1 MIGHRYSGRRAR
13 TRPTSARFPLQELY
27 SMTDERPGEESR
39 RDQPSELGGET
50 APEDAE
56 AAAGPAV
63 PEDADVPPPVDG
75 AAPSDGQAPPEAAT
89 TPDDQP
95 PTPIADTPGPDDVV
109 FARGVSRAFDDRTV
123 VHDIDLVVK
132 RGTILGVIGP
142 SGSGKTTTIRM
153 ITGALQPT
161 SGEITVLG
169 ERPTRFRRSTRERIG
184 YMPQLFTLYPDLTG
198 RENVD
203 FVASL
208 FGLLW
213 PRRRRRIKQVLKL
226 LNLWDARNR
235 RASKLSGGMQR
246 RLELACALVHDP
258 ALLILDEPT
267 AGIDPLLR
275 VTVWEELHRLRDEG
289 RTLLVTTQ
297 YVNEAEEC
305 DQVALIVNGR
315 LIAVAP
321 PEELRRTALGG
332 DAIEVETA
340 GLFDGTVL
348 DTVPGV
354 HHVQQIGPRE
364 LRIRVA
370 DAATGLPTVVD
381 AVGEAGGEVVSAREL
396 RLSFDEIFAELVTRA
411 NENDDQS
418 DAAGARES
426 VA

>member
-1 MIGHRYSGRRAR
+1 
-13 TRPTSARFPLQELY
+13 
-27 SMTDERPGEESR
+27 MTEERPGEESR
-39 RDQPSELGGET
+39 DDQSPELTGEA

-56 AAAGPAV
+56 VPAGEAV
-63 PEDADVPPPVDG
+63 PEDAEVPAGEAVPEDAEMPPPAD
-75 AAPSDGQAPPEAAT
+75 AAVASEGQVPAEAAGPPEAK
-89 TPDDQP
+89 P
-95 PTPIADTPGPDDVV
+95 PAEIGDTPGPDDVV
-109 FARGVSRAFDDRTV
+109 FARGVSRAFGDRTV
-123 VHDIDLVVK
+123 VRDIDLVVK
-132 RGTILGVIGP
+132 QGTILGVIGP

-153 ITGALQPT
+153 ITGALRPT
-161 SGEITVLG
+161 TGDITVLG
-169 ERPTRFRRSTRERIG
+169 ERPMDFRRSTREQIG
-184 YMPQLFTLYPDLTG
+184 YMPQLFTLYADLSG

-213 PRRRRRIKQVLKL
+213 PRRRRRTKEVLSL
-226 LNLWDARNR
+226 LDLWDARDR
-235 RASKLSGGMQR
+235 RAGQLSGGMQR

-275 VTVWEELHRLRDEG
+275 VTVWDELHRLRDAG

-305 DQVALIVNGR
+305 DQVALIVGGR

-332 DAIEVETA
+332 DAIEIETA
-340 GLFDGTVL
+340 GLFDGSVL
-348 DTVPGV
+348 ESVPGV
-354 HHVQQIGPRE
+354 HQVLQVGPRE
-364 LRIRVA
+364 LQIRVE

-381 AVGEAGGEVVSAREL
+381 AVGEAGGEVTSAREL
-396 RLSFDEIFAELVTRA
+396 RLSFDEIFAELVARA
-411 NENDDQS
+411 EQDNHQS
-418 DAAGARES
+418 GDAAVARES

>member
-1 MIGHRYSGRRAR
+1 
-13 TRPTSARFPLQELY
+13 
-27 SMTDERPGEESR
+27 MTDERPADEFRGDPASDVEGPPPPGVDGPPPPGE
-39 RDQPSELGGET
+39 
-50 APEDAE
+50 
-56 AAAGPAV
+56 
-63 PEDADVPPPVDG
+63 ADVTP
-75 AAPSDGQAPPEAAT
+75 ASAPSRPPQEQPVAKPDAT
-89 TPDDQP
+89 
-95 PTPIADTPGPDDVV
+95 ASPDDVV
-109 FARGVSRAFDDRTV
+109 FVRNVSRAFDKRTV
-123 VHDIDLVVK
+123 VHHIDLAVK
-132 RGTILGVIGP
+132 KGTILGVIGP

-161 SGEITVLG
+161 SGEISVLG
-169 ERPTRFRRSTRERIG
+169 ERPTKFRRSTRERIG

-226 LNLWDARNR
+226 LDLWDARNR
-235 RASKLSGGMQR
+235 RASKMSGGMQR

-258 ALLILDEPT
+258 VLLILDEPT

-275 VTVWEELHRLRDEG
+275 VKVWEELHRLRDEG

-305 DQVALIVNGR
+305 DQVALIANGR
-315 LIAVAP
+315 VIAMAP

-332 DAIEVETA
+332 EAIEVETA
-340 GLFDGTVL
+340 ELFDGTVL

-364 LRIRVA
+364 LQLRVE
-370 DAATGLPTVVD
+370 DAATGLPAVVD
-381 AVGEAGGEVVSAREL
+381 AIGEAGGEVVSAREL
-396 RLSFDEIFAELVTRA
+396 RLSFDDIFAELVARA
-411 NENDDQS
+411 KADDPRAD
-418 DAAGARES
+418 DADDDRES
-426 VA
+426 AA

>member
-1 MIGHRYSGRRAR
+1 
-13 TRPTSARFPLQELY
+13 
-27 SMTDERPGEESR
+27 MTDERPGAEPP
-39 RDQPSELGGET
+39 RDQPPGPGDE
-50 APEDAE
+50 AE
-56 AAAGPAV
+56 P
-63 PEDADVPPPVDG
+63 ADVEMPVVADEPPTAD
-75 AAPSDGQAPPEAAT
+75 AAAT
-89 TPDDQP
+89 TDEGDV
-95 PTPIADTPGPDDVV
+95 PGPDDVV
-109 FARGVSRAFDDRTV
+109 FARGVSRAFDGRKV
-123 VHDIDLVVK
+123 VRDIDLVVK

-161 SGEITVLG
+161 TGEISVLG
-169 ERPTRFRRSTRERIG
+169 ERPTSFRRSTRERIG

-213 PRRRRRIKQVLKL
+213 PRRRRRIKEVLML
-226 LNLWDARNR
+226 LDLWDARNR
-235 RASKLSGGMQR
+235 RASQLSGGMQR

-258 ALLILDEPT
+258 VLLILDEPT

-275 VTVWEELHRLRDEG
+275 VMVWEELHRLRDEG

-305 DQVALIVNGR
+305 DEVALIVDGR

-332 DAIEVETA
+332 DAIEIETA
-340 GLFDGTVL
+340 ELFDGTAL
-348 DTVPGV
+348 DSVPGV

-364 LRIRVA
+364 LRVRVEA
-370 DAATGLPTVVD
+370 AATGLPTVVD
-381 AVGEAGGEVVSAREL
+381 AIGDAGGEVVSAREL
-396 RLSFDEIFAELVTRA
+396 RLSFDEIFAELVARA
-411 NENDDQS
+411 NHDDQES
-418 DAAGARES
+418 GRAADAREN